1 MKKIYASILSLVMG
15 ASMANFAAEIPADA
29 KCYDGSTPGSLTVDM
44 GTGDILN
51 GAGTGKVYI
60 IPVSDGV
67 VNFVLPDL
75 TINLMGD
82 GDPENDMNLGD
93 IRVDNVKTTTA
104 ADGTVTYNATVEDM
118 SLADNQIHAKVILAN
133 GDGKS
138 CTTTANGEAHFDIDV
153 IWYMDYPTNTEEM
166 PLYVT
171 FNGHLQA
178 SSIADLAAD
187 ESAEA
192 IYFDLQGNRVAADAL
207 AAGQTYI
214 KRVGNTATKVIIR

>member
-15 ASMANFAAEIPADA
+15 ASMASFATEIPADA
-29 KCYDGSTPGSLTVDM
+29 KCYDGSTPGSLVVDM
-44 GTGDILN
+44 GTGDILEGN
-51 GAGTGKVYI
+51 GTGKVYI
-60 IPVSDGV
+60 IPVSDNKV
-67 VNFVLPDL
+67 DFLLPDL
-75 TINLMGD
+75 TIDLG
-82 GDPENDMNLGD
+82 GGPSSLGD
-93 IRVDNVKTTTA
+93 IEVKDVTTSTA
-104 ADGTVTYNATVEDM
+104 ADGTVTYNGTVENM
-118 SLADNQIHAKVILAN
+118 SLLGGVINAKVVLAN
-133 GDGKS
+133 GEGKS
-138 CTTTANGEAHFDIDV
+138 CTTQPNGDAHFDIDV
-153 IWYMDYPTNTEEM
+153 IWTDANM
-166 PLYVT
+166 PIYVT